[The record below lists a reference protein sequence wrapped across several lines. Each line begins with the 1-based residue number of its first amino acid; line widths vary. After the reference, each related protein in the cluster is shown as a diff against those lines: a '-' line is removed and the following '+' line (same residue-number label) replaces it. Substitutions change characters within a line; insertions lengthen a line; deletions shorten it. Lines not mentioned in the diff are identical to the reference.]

1 VLNRI
6 FRALLFHRQV
16 SIIVFSADTLC
27 SCLCLFISLSFQFF
41 PVHYFCRRIQA
52 YCWAFF
58 FYKMHIHTCSS
69 LYYVLYFNLFSG
81 CFSCICVQIASLQVG
96 RGLKELWKYLLNTD
110 RKLLFRWYT
119 AVTFIVKEMHQV
131 SLIILFRCSNT

>member
-1 VLNRI
+1 MLNRI
-6 FRALLFHRQV
+6 WALLFHRQV

-27 SCLCLFISLSFQFF
+27 SCLCFFLSLSFF
-41 PVHYFCRRIQA
+41 PVLPSTLFLQTYSSLLLS
-52 YCWAFF
+52 FF

-69 LYYVLYFNLFSG
+69 LYYVLYFNLFSD

-119 AVTFIVKEMHQV
+119 AVTFTVKEMHQV